1 MISISKINPLNFAKN
16 LVIMTVIM
24 MVFINIINLT
34 FKLLLLNIWPPCPT
48 PTSVVISIVTGN
60 FNICM
65 GPPPK
70 LITFFY

>member
-1 MISISKINPLNFAKN
+1 MMTSISKINPLNFAKN
-16 LVIMTVIM
+16 LVIM
-24 MVFINIINLT
+24 MVFINILNFT
-34 FKLLLLNIWPPCPT
+34 FKLLTLNIWPPCPT
-48 PTSVVISIVTGN
+48 MTSVVISVVTTGN

>member
-1 MISISKINPLNFAKN
+1 MISISKINPLHFATN
-16 LVIMTVIM
+16 LVIMMVI
-24 MVFINIINLT
+24 INIINLT